1 MHERNGQTTMHYEPV
16 FILLYVRTY
25 LCVCAPY
32 VPSRAL
38 ISHVL

>member
-16 FILLYVRTY
+16 
-25 LCVCAPY
+25 CVCAPY